1 MAVLFPV
8 LAIIVDVWNFF
19 VRDKAFFLLLLNFL
33 VVVVNLSLV
42 IEKLV
47 QPAATF
53 SLGLDLRVSKEET
66 A

>member
-33 VVVVNLSLV
+33 VVVVNLGLV
-42 IEKLV
+42 IKKLV

-53 SLGLDLRVSKEET
+53 SLGLDLRVSNEET